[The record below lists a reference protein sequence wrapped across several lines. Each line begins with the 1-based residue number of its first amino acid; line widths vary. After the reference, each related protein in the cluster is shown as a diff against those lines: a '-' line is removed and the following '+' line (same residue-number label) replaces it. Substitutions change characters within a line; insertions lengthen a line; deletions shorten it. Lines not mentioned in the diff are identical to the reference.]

1 MKQGVVRFSVSLPPT
16 LVREFDETWRNMRYD
31 NRSKALHDAL
41 RSFITE
47 VEWMREEGGFMVG
60 VVMALHYLDRPG
72 LLEELAT
79 LLRGFRGI
87 ISSIQQVYVEE
98 NKMLGVISVAGE
110 AGEIKRMA
118 QELMA
123 KKGVKQVKV
132 SVISP

>member
-1 MKQGVVRFSVSLPPT
+1 MGQSVVRFSVSLPPA
-16 LVREFDETWRNMRYD
+16 LVKEFDETWRSMRYD

-41 RSFITE
+41 RSFISE
-47 VEWMREEGGFMVG
+47 VEWMREEGGFLVG

-79 LLRGFRGI
+79 ILRRFRGI

-98 NKMLGVISVAGE
+98 NKMLGIISVAGE

-123 KKGVKQVKV
+123 KRGVKQVKV

>member
-1 MKQGVVRFSVSLPPT
+1 
-16 LVREFDETWRNMRYD
+16 MR
-31 NRSKALHDAL
+31 
-41 RSFITE
+41 
-47 VEWMREEGGFMVG
+47 MEGGFLVG
-60 VVMALHYLDRPG
+60 VVMALYYLDRPG
-72 LLEELAT
+72 LMEELAT

-87 ISSIQQVYVEE
+87 ISSIQQLYVEE

-123 KKGVKQVKV
+123 RKGVKQVKV

>member
-1 MKQGVVRFSVSLPPT
+1 MRRGVVRFSVSLPPA
-16 LVREFDETWRNMRYD
+16 LVKEFDETWRSMRYD
-31 NRSKALHDAL
+31 NRLKALHDAL

-47 VEWMREEGGFMVG
+47 VEWMREEGGFLVG
-60 VVMALHYLDRPG
+60 VVIALHYLDRPG
-72 LLEELAT
+72 LLEELAN
-79 LLRGFRGI
+79 LLRRFRGI

-123 KKGVKQVKV
+123 KRRVKQVKV

>member
-1 MKQGVVRFSVSLPPT
+1 MKQGVVRFSVSLPPA
-16 LVREFDETWRNMRYD
+16 LVKEFDETWRNMRYD

-47 VEWMREEGGFMVG
+47 VEWMREEGGFLVG

-72 LLEELAT
+72 LLEELAA
-79 LLRGFRGI
+79 LLRRFRGI
-87 ISSIQQVYVEE
+87 INSIQQVYVEE

-123 KKGVKQVKV
+123 KRGVKQVKV